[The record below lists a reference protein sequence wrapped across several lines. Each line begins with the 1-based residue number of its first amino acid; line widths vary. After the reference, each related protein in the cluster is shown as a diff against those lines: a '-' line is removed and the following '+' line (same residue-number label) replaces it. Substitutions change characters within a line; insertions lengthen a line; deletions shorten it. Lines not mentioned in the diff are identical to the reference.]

1 MYLYPAVDFFSIET
15 LYPPAKERYGFTLA
29 FMSNSTANKEFP
41 FGFPPAYPNEGP
53 SAASPSIAVDDLAR
67 IFNTALVATKTQS
80 GRDFQ
85 TELYQIM
92 ESPAFRAILTAIR
105 QHARLQGLSEKH
117 AAEQVIRAFRKVDE
131 LWSSYVFQEGVD
143 RLGSGS

>member
-1 MYLYPAVDFFSIET
+1 MP
-15 LYPPAKERYGFTLA
+15 
-29 FMSNSTANKEFP
+29 NSSSNKEFP
-41 FGFPPAYPNEGP
+41 FGFPPAYPSMQSPSQPSGPGLASNVPNEGFSAGNP
-53 SAASPSIAVDDLAR
+53 SAGSSLAVDDLAR
-67 IFNTALVATKTQS
+67 IFNTALVATKTQP

-85 TELYQIM
+85 TELYQLM

-117 AAEQVIRAFRKVDE
+117 AAEQIIRTFRKVDE

-143 RLGSGS
+143 RLGSGL

>member
-1 MYLYPAVDFFSIET
+1 MGSSGI
-15 LYPPAKERYGFTLA
+15 
-29 FMSNSTANKEFP
+29 NS
-41 FGFPPAYPNEGP
+41 
-53 SAASPSIAVDDLAR
+53 SAASAMAVDDLAR
-67 IFNTALVATKTQS
+67 IFNTALVATKTQP

-85 TELYQIM
+85 TELYQLM

-117 AAEQVIRAFRKVDE
+117 AAEQVIRAFRRVDE

-143 RLGSGS
+143 RLGSGL

>member
-1 MYLYPAVDFFSIET
+1 M
-15 LYPPAKERYGFTLA
+15 G
-29 FMSNSTANKEFP
+29 N
-41 FGFPPAYPNEGP
+41 P
-53 SAASPSIAVDDLAR
+53 SGGSSMAVDDLAR
-67 IFNTALVATKTQS
+67 IFNTALVATKTQP

-85 TELYQIM
+85 TELYQLM

-117 AAEQVIRAFRKVDE
+117 AAEQIIRTFRKVDE

-143 RLGSGS
+143 RLGSGL